1 MQLFCQIW
9 MGMCLLCCISELAVI
24 TAFLFIFEMFG
35 LIVYSC
41 VISDFLF
48 TPRVD

>member
-1 MQLFCQIW
+1 
-9 MGMCLLCCISELAVI
+9 MCLLCCISELAVI

-41 VISDFLF
+41 VISDFSSHRELIDL
-48 TPRVD
+48 R